1 MHLTGNGNQSPLP
14 VLCSCKIS
22 VTCYCAPLISSFP
35 GCWKLLPES
44 SNCMKMSHFT
54 PLQKNV
60 HQTSLVQTCMRCVQ
74 MLGSMLQSVKWVWP
88 GSQDLLLHCM
98 KLV

>member
-1 MHLTGNGNQSPLP
+1 MHLTGNGNWRTFPALW
-14 VLCSCKIS
+14 SCEIS
-22 VTCYCAPLISSFP
+22 HTCYCEPLIPSFL

-54 PLQKNV
+54 LLQKNV

-74 MLGSMLQSVKWVWP
+74 TLGSMLQNVK
-88 GSQDLLLHCM
+88 
-98 KLV
+98 